1 MESPQLADL
10 RGRFIRAARTLAGDT
25 GSGPSSTSLSYFR
38 NRGGFCGIAWNDA
51 GITRFQLPTK
61 SATATERM
69 LLRQVP
75 VAKPRE
81 PTPEVAEAVASVG
94 VISKARRRIF
104 PGSNSISASRSIL
117 RAHLCRGA
125 TGRMGAH
132 DNLWGPG
139 QGTRRRTGSRARCR
153 PGHGEES
160 GGADHPLPTGY
171 WRREVR
177 LVVFPRQAARRPRSA
192 CSR

>member
-51 GITRFQLPTK
+51 GITRFQLPTN

-75 VAKPRE
+75 RMGEVC
-81 PTPEVAEAVASVG
+81 PTPHWREWDSNSRSHRRTNSLAERVKFPNRPRQNSASVLGSWLPAAVA
-94 VISKARRRIF
+94 
-104 PGSNSISASRSIL
+104 
-117 RAHLCRGA
+117 
-125 TGRMGAH
+125 
-132 DNLWGPG
+132 
-139 QGTRRRTGSRARCR
+139 
-153 PGHGEES
+153 
-160 GGADHPLPTGY
+160 
-171 WRREVR
+171 
-177 LVVFPRQAARRPRSA
+177 QALAL
-192 CSR
+192 

>member
-1 MESPQLADL
+1 MGQ
-10 RGRFIRAARTLAGDT
+10 AAHHYLIFETA
-25 GSGPSSTSLSYFR
+25 
-38 NRGGFCGIAWNDA
+38 GGFCGIAWNDA

-104 PGSNSISASRSIL
+104 PGSNSISASRTHSSSASMPRRDGSDGGARQPMAPWPRNSAPDRKP
-117 RAHLCRGA
+117 RAMSARPWRGLGGSELLGLDRGA
-125 TGRMGAH
+125 LRSH
-132 DNLWGPG
+132 
-139 QGTRRRTGSRARCR
+139 
-153 PGHGEES
+153 
-160 GGADHPLPTGY
+160 LP
-171 WRREVR
+171 W
-177 LVVFPRQAARRPRSA
+177 
-192 CSR
+192 